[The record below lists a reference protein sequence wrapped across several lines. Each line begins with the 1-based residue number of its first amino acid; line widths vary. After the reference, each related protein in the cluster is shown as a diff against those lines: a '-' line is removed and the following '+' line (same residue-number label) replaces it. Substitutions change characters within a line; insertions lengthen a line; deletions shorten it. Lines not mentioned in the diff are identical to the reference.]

1 MGNSGENRGSG
12 HNRLHGFAR
21 RAVKKDE
28 LYPFLSQ
35 ETLQRL
41 AGEEFEKNGLHGLED
56 MCPFLNKEVLA
67 GFARRAV
74 KKDGIKAIR
83 DIAPFLDRDTMTK
96 FIVEKYL

>member
-1 MGNSGENRGSG
+1 
-12 HNRLHGFAR
+12 
-21 RAVKKDE
+21 
-28 LYPFLSQ
+28 
-35 ETLQRL
+35 
-41 AGEEFEKNGLHGLED
+41 